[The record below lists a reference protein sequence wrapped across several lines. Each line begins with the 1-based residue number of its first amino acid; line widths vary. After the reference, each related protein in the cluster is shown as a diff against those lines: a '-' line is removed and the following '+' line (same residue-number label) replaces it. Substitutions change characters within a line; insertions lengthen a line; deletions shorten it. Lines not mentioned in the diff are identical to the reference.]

1 MKKNTIITI
10 RDLLT
15 NIEFADKT
23 AVMAELNDA
32 LNHNAGEKAQKAA
45 NYEDAWAVV
54 AAVLADLSEPA
65 TAAEIFTECG
75 DRLPDGF
82 GQGSMVYALRAV
94 WGDRVRKIPGKPN
107 TYALA

>member
-1 MKKNTIITI
+1 MKKNTIAII

-15 NIEFADKT
+15 NIDFADKT
-23 AVMAELNDA
+23 AVMAELDNE
-32 LNHNAGEKAQKAA
+32 LNKGAAEKAQKVAL
-45 NYEDAWAVV
+45 YEVAWPVV

-82 GQGSMVYALRAV
+82 GQGSLGYALRAV
-94 WGDRVRKIPGKPN
+94 WADRVRKIPGKPN